1 MEILYVLLVLLI
13 ATRALGELAV
23 RVGQP
28 ALVGELLAGV
38 LLGIFVVQNSETFP
52 ILAELPDDPVFASI
66 TDLGIFFLMLMAGLE
81 LRPRKLAEA
90 SGRAVLVA
98 AGGLLL
104 PLLSGIVLGWALL
117 PPSDLRLAQ
126 SLFLGV
132 ALAITAVPVSVGVLL
147 SLEKLD
153 TPVGRMIVSAAI
165 VDDVLS
171 LLLLA
176 VLTAVLESGSVPD
189 ASAFAALVA
198 KVGGFF
204 LVAVPV
210 GLYVFPWLG
219 RRVTSLRGDEFEFS
233 FLVLAGLGYAVLA
246 EALSI
251 HFLIGAFLAGLF
263 FVRRTIDEET
273 YDDVVRKVSAL
284 THGFFAPVFFA
295 SIGIHLQ
302 AGALLEAPYF
312 VIALVLVATAGKLAG
327 AGLPARLGGMSARD
341 SLAVG
346 VGMNARGAVELI
358 VADVAFRAGLFALP
372 DPPHPIVASMYS
384 AVVITAIV
392 TTLMTPIGLKWLYR
406 NEGAGSGR
414 MALPATARE

>member
-13 ATRALGELAV
+13 ATRAFGELAV

-38 LLGIFVVQNSETFP
+38 GLGIVVMHNQETFP
-52 ILAELPDDPVFASI
+52 VLSDLPENPVFKAI

-90 SGRAVLVA
+90 SRHAVVVA
-98 AGGLLL
+98 VGGLVLPLGLGIGLGWWLL
-104 PLLSGIVLGWALL
+104 PESSLHF
-117 PPSDLRLAQ
+117 AQ

-147 SLEKLD
+147 SLGKLD
-153 TPVGRMIVSAAI
+153 TGVGRMIVSAAI

-176 VLTAVLESGSVPD
+176 LLTAVLQAGTLPEPSTLLL
-189 ASAFAALVA
+189 LVG
-198 KVGGFF
+198 KVGLFF
-204 LVAVPV
+204 ALAVPA

-219 RRVTSLRGDEFEFS
+219 RRITALHGDEFEFS
-233 FLVLAGLGYAVLA
+233 FLLVAGLAYSVLA
-246 EALSI
+246 EALSM

-263 FVRRTIDEET
+263 FVRRTIDEAA
-273 YDDVVRKVSAL
+273 YDDVFAKVSAL
-284 THGFFAPVFFA
+284 THGFLAPVFFA

-302 AGALLEAPYF
+302 TGALLDAPF
-312 VIALVLVATAGKLAG
+312 FLAALLVAATVGKLAG
-327 AGLPARLGGMSARD
+327 AGVPAWLGGMGARD
-341 SLAVG
+341 AAAVG
-346 VGMNARGAVELI
+346 IGMNARGAVELI

-372 DPPHPIVASMYS
+372 EPPDPIVASMYS

-392 TTLMTPIGLKWLYR
+392 TTLATPIGLKWLF
-406 NEGAGSGR
+406 SK
-414 MALPATARE
+414 RE